1 MLHKHTRATG
11 VRKPAPMTTFS
22 RLIAAAHKAPR
33 RICIT
38 VPDRVHVALQQRSF
52 DEGRSASN
60 LAAFLLEMALA
71 QQSFA
76 KQP

>member
-1 MLHKHTRATG
+1 
-11 VRKPAPMTTFS
+11 
-22 RLIAAAHKAPR
+22 
-33 RICIT
+33 
-38 VPDRVHVALQQRSF
+38 LQQRSF

-76 KQP
+76 KQQ